1 MSGLLL
7 SISGAIQT
15 ALSLGALG
23 FMIVAALRSPA
34 VTSEDAQRASMR
46 SMSWPT
52 AGEN

>member
-7 SISGAIQT
+7 NVSGAIQT

-34 VTSEDAQRASMR
+34 VTTEDAQRARMR
-46 SMSWPT
+46 SMSWPV